1 LARRI
6 FQGAQDIVKLR
17 ATRQRVLHKD
27 FSQRFQSL
35 ANDLAAAAHCMCW
48 FTWSATHDKINDE
61 IVKTYDMEMHDILPK
76 LLGDYISVAAVD
88 EELGLISKKFVDHA
102 HEVDEKI
109 GTACL
114 AYEGNQAEGMKQ
126 LKALDEEVSDFD
138 DEVYDRLAEFA
149 AKRYSEFLKEP
160 DALETSPPS
169 ARRAVVALVESF
181 GFMGRSAS
189 QTPARSPPRDG

>member
-1 LARRI
+1 
-6 FQGAQDIVKLR
+6 
-17 ATRQRVLHKD
+17 
-27 FSQRFQSL
+27 
-35 ANDLAAAAHCMCW
+35 MCW

-88 EELGLISKKFVDHA
+88 AELGLISKKFVDQA

-149 AKRYSEFLKEP
+149 AKRYSEFLKE
-160 DALETSPPS
+160 A
-169 ARRAVVALVESF
+169 
-181 GFMGRSAS
+181 
-189 QTPARSPPRDG
+189 